1 MKRALVVTGAL
12 GVVLAALYLVEAR
25 RYSWGTIAQPGP
37 GLYPVLVGCLL
48 ILGSVGIALEAT
60 LRPTGGHIDW
70 PVGRARW
77 RLMAILLPSLAY
89 VLLLRYLGHPVA
101 GTLLTLAV
109 LHAMGMRRW
118 PVKIVIALAVGG
130 ISHYVFTVVLG
141 VPLPAGFWS
150 R

>member
-1 MKRALVVTGAL
+1 MKRALVATGTF

-37 GLYPVLVGCLL
+37 GLYPALVGVLL
-48 ILGSVGIALEAT
+48 VLGSVGTALEAM
-60 LRPTGGHIDW
+60 LRPTGGHVDW
-70 PVGRARW
+70 PAGRARW
-77 RLMAILLPSLAY
+77 RLMAILLPSLGY

-118 PVKIVIALAVGG
+118 PVKIVIALAVGLV
-130 ISHYVFTVVLG
+130 SDYVFAVVLG